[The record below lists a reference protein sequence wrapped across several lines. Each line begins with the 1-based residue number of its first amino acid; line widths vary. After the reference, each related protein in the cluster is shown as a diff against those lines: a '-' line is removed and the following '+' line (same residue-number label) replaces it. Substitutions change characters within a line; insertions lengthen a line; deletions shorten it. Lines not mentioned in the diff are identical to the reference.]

1 VAATLDFMS
10 ACVRTTVLSLHDV
23 HPGSRARCAQ
33 ILGELAALGVDRCSL
48 LVVPDFHRTGSFLN
62 DRAFCEWIVEQ
73 GRRGHEIVA
82 HGYHHLRAR
91 RSQETLF
98 QRLVTQ
104 VYTADEGEF
113 FDLSQAAARA
123 LLLRLRNEFAEAGLA
138 PAGFIAP
145 AWLLSAGAEA
155 ALRELDWEY
164 TTRLGRVVDLRSGEQ
179 IDAQS
184 LVWSVRSGWRRR
196 TSLCWN
202 ALLERWLEPNP
213 LLRISIHPVDV
224 QHIDVWRQI
233 RAVASRALTTRR
245 AATYLQ
251 WIAQRRSAREGRETA
266 TPAFRGTPTSVS

>member
-1 VAATLDFMS
+1 MS
-10 ACVRTTVLSLHDV
+10 ASARTTVVSLHDV

-48 LVVPDFHRTGSFLN
+48 LVVPDFHRSDSFLK
-62 DRAFCEWIVEQ
+62 DRAFCEWILEQ

-91 RSQETLF
+91 HSQGTWR
-98 QRLVTQ
+98 QRLVTE

-113 FDLSQAAARA
+113 FDVSQDEARA
-123 LLLRLRNEFAEAGLA
+123 LLLRVRQEFAEAGLA

-179 IDAQS
+179 VFAQS
-184 LVWSVRSGWRRR
+184 LVWSVRSGWRRQ

-202 ALLERWLEPNP
+202 ALLERWLSPNP
-213 LLRISIHPVDV
+213 LLRISVHPVDV
-224 QHIDVWRQI
+224 QHAEVWRQI

-251 WIAQRRSAREGRETA
+251 WIAQQRSARADGATA
-266 TPAFRGTPTSVS
+266 RPAFRGTPTSVS